1 MKKSLAL
8 HLLNTYNLPEK
19 CPNTE
24 SFLVLFFP
32 YSDRVRENTDQKK
45 LCIWTLFTQ
54 WYNLRLSSK
63 NWSQVHGNIL
73 QSHRFCR
80 FLRQIKHC
88 VKSIYTRSFFWSV
101 FPRIRTEYG
110 DLLRKFPYSIQ
121 IRENTDQKKL
131 RNLVAFHAEA
141 WQVYFHF
148 LQIIFHPFC
157 YLKQAFLGSKRIRNF
172 WDFFFYANSIG
183 SETSRLRISQTS
195 ELKSTKESVWDSAW
209 YIHFDALYNYFYSF
223 RKQPAANFF
232 KNKNWWFHDQGT

>member
-24 SFLVLFFP
+24 FFLVLFFP

-88 VKSIYTRSFFWSV
+88 VKVSKNGVFSGLYFLVFGLNTEIYCVNFRIQYKYGK
-101 FPRIRTEYG
+101 IRTRKNSVIW
-110 DLLRKFPYSIQ
+110 LLLTLNDGKF
-121 IRENTDQKKL
+121 
-131 RNLVAFHAEA
+131 
-141 WQVYFHF
+141 
-148 LQIIFHPFC
+148 IF
-157 YLKQAFLGSKRIRNF
+157 
-172 WDFFFYANSIG
+172 
-183 SETSRLRISQTS
+183 IS
-195 ELKSTKESVWDSAW
+195 
-209 YIHFDALYNYFYSF
+209 
-223 RKQPAANFF
+223 F
-232 KNKNWWFHDQGT
+232 K